1 MWPYTQDEVTWLAVA
16 REREAAKQTQRAIE
30 QRWLKEV
37 GILQQPAN
45 DEPARATRAI
55 DPQTGR

>member
-1 MWPYTQDEVTWLAVA
+1 MWPYTQDEVKWLALSP
-16 REREAAKQTQRAIE
+16 EREAARQTQQAIE

-45 DEPARATRAI
+45 DEPARATRAVG
-55 DPQTGR
+55 PQTGR